1 MLMGS
6 SSYSRRITKTS
17 MGGLNVLVETVVTS
31 LSPLIARRESSMRL
45 CNYLLVG
52 CLSVFAVAAHAET
65 VANLYQVRE
74 TVGGQTPGE
83 RDAATQRALETLVLR
98 LTGDPKAFSS
108 AGLAAV
114 RKDPQQ
120 IISQYGY
127 EAGPPES
134 LRVDFDPASTDSTLR
149 QAGLPAWGSNR
160 PSVVVWWLNESA
172 DGSNLVG
179 DGQPTAEPLR
189 RAAQHR
195 GLPLRLPLAD
205 LGEQGLGS
213 AKTLDGSDPTPLR
226 AASERY
232 GADGLLAVHAKQDGG
247 KWQAQWHLYLGDRP
261 EQGKVEGDDAAA
273 VADAVM
279 LAVSERLA
287 PRYVVRAGGASSD
300 MTLQVEG
307 MTLDHYAALGRLLEP
322 FGGQLKSVDGD
333 KVTYRVSGS
342 SDQLRAQ
349 LALGKLT
356 EMPPEAAPVNA
367 SQPVA
372 PGAAPAPQPQPA
384 TGLRFH
390 W

>member
-1 MLMGS
+1 
-6 SSYSRRITKTS
+6 
-17 MGGLNVLVETVVTS
+17 
-31 LSPLIARRESSMRL
+31 MRL

-52 CLSVFAVAAHAET
+52 CLSVFALAAHAET
-65 VANLYQVRE
+65 VNNLYQVRE
-74 TVGGQTPGE
+74 TVGGQTPEE

-114 RKDPQQ
+114 KKDPQQ

-134 LRVDFDPASTDSTLR
+134 LRVDFDPASTDNLLR
-149 QAGLPAWGSNR
+149 QSGLPTWGNNR
-160 PSVVVWWLNESA
+160 PSVVVWWLNEGT

-195 GLPLRLPLAD
+195 GLPVRLPLAD
-205 LGEQGLGS
+205 LGEQSLGT
-213 AKTLDGSDPTPLR
+213 AKTLDGSDATALR

-247 KWQAQWHLYLGDRP
+247 KWSAQWRLYLGERP
-261 EQGKVEGDDAAA
+261 EQGKAEGDDPAAL
-273 VADAVM
+273 ADAVL

-287 PRYVVRAGGASSD
+287 PRYVVKTGGGASTD
-300 MTLQVEG
+300 MSLQVEG
-307 MTLDHYAALGRLLEP
+307 MTLEHYAALGRLLEP
-322 FGGQLKSVDGD
+322 FGGQLKSIDGD
-333 KVTYRVSGS
+333 KVVYKVTGN

-356 EMPPEAAPVNA
+356 EMPAEAAPVVA
-367 SQPVA
+367 TQPLA
-372 PGAAPAPQPQPA
+372 PGAAPAPQPAPA
-384 TGLRFH
+384 AGLRFH